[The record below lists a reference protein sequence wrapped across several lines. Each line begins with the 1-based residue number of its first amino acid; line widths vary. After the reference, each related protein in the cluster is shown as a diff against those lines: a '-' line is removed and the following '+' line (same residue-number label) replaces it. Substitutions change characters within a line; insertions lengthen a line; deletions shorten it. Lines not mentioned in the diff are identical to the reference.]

1 MRFPIS
7 LPIVRWYWYV
17 LLGLAALLLV
27 LTMPPLSKKVRTVAH
42 LYQSEGLSEL
52 AYRARLSYDLLGEK
66 PNIECLE
73 FCPAPFRVPHTQFLV
88 ARHLR

>member
-7 LPIVRWYWYV
+7 LPIYRWYWYV

-27 LTMPPLSKKVRTVAH
+27 MTMPPLSKKVRTVAH

-52 AYRARLSYDLLGEK
+52 AYRAKRSYNLLGEK
-66 PNIECLE
+66 PNI
-73 FCPAPFRVPHTQFLV
+73 
-88 ARHLR
+88 